1 MRYGDA
7 EGAMGGAAVADFNR
21 DGWPDL
27 ALTESCDYAEY
38 PGCGPNSALVLLNQ
52 TARRPA
58 S

>member
-1 MRYGDA
+1 
-7 EGAMGGAAVADFNR
+7 MGGAAVADFNR